1 MEAALVALATL
12 SIFFMV
18 YQVWKHNRDQ
28 KQVFI
33 TPPTSQYPTPE
44 EIRRGLR
51 ALERQA
57 NDGN

>member
-12 SIFFMV
+12 SIFVLV

-28 KQVFI
+28 KQVFV
-33 TPPTSQYPTPE
+33 TPPASQYPTPE
-44 EIRRGLR
+44 EIRAGLR

-57 NDGN
+57 NDG